1 MVHAQHANTHAEYK
15 RSKYIKKKT
24 ENITLLDITIGKMM
38 KDQKASSFHFH
49 SCVAAESDGL
59 THWPKGLCSITFI
72 AETEIEKTLDLD
84 SHTRGVTHCCPQHM
98 LSHASAL

>member
-1 MVHAQHANTHAEYK
+1 
-15 RSKYIKKKT
+15 
-24 ENITLLDITIGKMM
+24 MM

-72 AETEIEKTLDLD
+72 AETEIEKNLGLGFT
-84 SHTRGVTHCCPQHM
+84 HTRRHTLLP
-98 LSHASAL
+98 SAHALTCVRTVNSQRMPAFLPVCLTGWTLWATFDMNTV